1 MSEKLKGTNIYS
13 PIVPGTNDDKYPT
26 HFSQYG
32 KGGYKV
38 VDTINERN
46 SIPEERLEDGCI
58 VYVKE
63 EGENGTE
70 YRYKGEGIWEIKESS
85 SVKNL
90 GDVKNVDDSAN
101 EPEDNSVMI
110 SQDGIWIPRKNAFL
124 PTGETSDGAAIM
136 TFDDLISYILINGG
150 AASGGV
156 QRNLRIINNL
166 DSKNISASKGE
177 PCYLNFTFIS
187 QERYNPS
194 DPYEDTGE
202 RGKCEISVRTSNSSE
217 YAVVKQ
223 VYINSGSPF
232 SIDVAEFLTSGAN
245 NIMVKVTGEVTE
257 VTTPAFVYTVQ
268 LTSLSISA
276 DNFKWWTA
284 YTGDITLPL
293 NIGGN
298 ISKTLYVNVT
308 GDGYNESYQVPL
320 GTFVYTETAY
330 NYSVI
335 HPGVTGVYNIS
346 AYISNSDGTIKTKTI
361 SFNVICAVAGEQT
374 KLIAINN
381 VLPKAT
387 NWTENTL
394 FDYSM
399 YDGDNVNTS
408 AHFIIKQNDE
418 NVFASNEDSI
428 ACSTKHTFSFPM
440 EIETMD
446 NSDFEIV
453 THITND
459 NDTELTAPI
468 TFPVNNSLGYSATAG
483 AVFYMNPKTRSNR
496 QGNRQE
502 VINEIDGTVIDGL
515 WKNMNWGNDGWQSDE
530 DGNKALRLMA
540 GSLLEMNYAP
550 FSSEC
555 ARTGKTFEIDY
566 KIDNVTDYS
575 EPIIT
580 ISSPSGDSFVGLNIY
595 ADDIIMHTQSLKND
609 DIQSLHTFEG
619 KRTRLTLTIL
629 PDAYGHSEFN
639 LCILYINGRKNREFT
654 YENNDYFA
662 HPGNIVIGSDYADV
676 DIYGIRE
683 YNLGLTSQGV
693 LRNLINWMVTTD
705 SKLQE
710 TEDNDILDSH
720 GSEIDFE
727 NTKDQ
732 FNVIVFDNIIP
743 SMADQTQRV
752 GNLEVF
758 FYDHPEWN
766 VTISNVT
773 GKGQGTSSM
782 KYWIWNTRYQLEK
795 KASVIIYADG
805 TTSKAGAKWAM
816 TPNLPA
822 GRKFTAKKNYAS
834 SMQSHKIGAVNSY
847 TDLVREVGI
856 LNEAMQADEKVRV
869 SVWEAPFVCFE
880 KQTNDEGEVIY
891 IFRGLY
897 TFGPDKGDA
906 DTFGYNTDKYPN
918 MMSIE
923 GSDNSPLCTLF
934 RVPWNP
940 NKPYIVYNEDKE
952 AWQYNGAN
960 SWNFAE
966 GTTENIT
973 QFIPAYNIVYQCSPR
988 LRHFNGTLE
997 ELNAQLTDY
1006 KNEPCEFWIAKT
1018 DDANQYNV
1026 YYFESAEGKFMPSD
1040 IGEGQINL
1048 ATQLVDKGYG
1058 LSASDLLGKS
1068 NDELNTLFINARVQ
1082 KFRLEAPSFWEI
1094 EDCLFF
1100 MNNVE
1105 FNAGTDERAKNTYP
1119 YCFGTETSKWR
1130 WRVDDADTRFDT
1142 TNRGLPDKEYSVETH
1157 DLDETGAAIWNG
1169 ETNNFFNL
1177 MELAFPDEK
1186 ITSMRKS
1193 MTGMQ
1198 TLGNLKSGNDLEK
1211 IYAFYQKY
1219 FFDQAQE
1226 YFPANAFN
1234 ADAKYCYEY
1243 GKLAYNQG
1251 RYSNDTDPITQSLGD
1266 HYLAEQRWITKRILY
1281 MMSKYSF
1288 GLFSANGTD
1297 TITVRAAGNT
1307 ITYQLTPAMD
1317 MYPAIANGTSIIR
1330 GERTKAGEV
1339 CEMEIELSGSG
1350 DQQNAIQGA
1359 SYLQDIGDW
1368 HNKNVTGSMIVQG
1381 RMLRD
1386 IRLGH
1391 KTEPIVISISSL
1403 TISNC
1408 ISLQKLILSNIAT
1421 LSGNLNLSA
1430 CTHLKE
1436 VHADGTSL
1444 SQIRLPSGG
1453 GLELIEFSAHNQY
1466 LLLSN
1471 YPLLKNQ
1478 GVGIEL
1484 CKPVLS
1490 DFFIVDCLQMQPMKM
1505 LVEIMDA
1512 QKGQGASHALKRIR
1526 SVGFEESYKDS
1537 LILEKLVELADGTYS
1552 GLSSEGLSGEDDL
1565 PVLDGTLNIDA
1576 SAYEDTVESL
1586 RETFKK
1592 LILNISGEFYIRFID
1607 NLVSTLCANN
1617 WGDGTGTSKTQM
1629 GNITAL
1635 GDVFSGTD
1643 IKSFNELAYTEISSL
1658 TNEFAGC
1665 SLLDAITLPD
1675 TLRIFNT
1682 AAFTGTKIILDL
1694 SSFTDITDLSINS
1707 DNIISVMPEGNDNLK
1722 NVTYNN
1728 GSSKIRLVNY
1738 SQVGFT
1744 VNNKNEITDFWVE
1757 NCNKDNTLLEELR
1770 SIHKI
1775 TGHSLRYIRAIGFN
1789 EYFYNNNI
1797 LDLLLSLAENDYHG
1811 INENG
1816 DRDDAIIPV
1825 LSGNLRCS
1833 ANYSPD
1839 KLYSLQ
1845 SYFPNVQFNMT
1856 GIAYIDFK
1864 DKIVKS
1870 ICESNWGSGG
1880 ELTVEQAAAVTSLGT
1895 KFRENLE
1902 ITSFDELKYFTNLIS
1917 NPIDNTV
1924 GLYYGTFMGCTN
1936 LKNITLMPNI
1946 TQLDGSIFSNCSS
1959 LESIILP
1966 DTIKEIRS
1974 AIFYN
1979 CTSLKA
1985 ANIPL
1990 GLTITELPSDLFRDC
2005 ISLTSLMEIPAII
2018 TSIGMRAFMNCSS
2031 LTGIKMLGSTPPSL
2045 GYAVFQG
2052 TTCPIYVPSEA
2063 VNAYKSASGW
2073 TSLAS
2078 RIVGY

>member
-1 MSEKLKGTNIYS
+1 MSEELKGTNIYA
-13 PIVPGTNDDKYPT
+13 PIVPGTDEDKYPT
-26 HFSQYG
+26 HYSKYG
-32 KGGYKV
+32 KGGFKCV
-38 VDTINERN
+38 RTIVERDA
-46 SIPEERLEDGCI
+46 IPVNRLEVPTLCYVFDEDLFFVWDGTNWND
-58 VYVKE
+58 KE
-63 EGENGTE
+63 
-70 YRYKGEGIWEIKESS
+70 
-85 SVKNL
+85 
-90 GDVKNVDDSAN
+90 
-101 EPEDNSVMI
+101 M
-110 SQDGIWIPRKNAFL
+110 
-124 PTGETSDGAAIM
+124 
-136 TFDDLISYILINGG
+136 
-150 AASGGV
+150 GGV
-156 QRNLRIINNL
+156 DVGLQRNVRVVNNL
-166 DSKNISASKGE
+166 DSKNVTASKGE
-177 PCYLNFTFIS
+177 PCLLKFTFVS
-187 QERYNPS
+187 QERYS
-194 DPYEDTGE
+194 SKEPYENTGE
-202 RGKCEISVRTSNSSE
+202 QGLCQISVRKSNSSE
-217 YAVVKQ
+217 YEVVKMIY
-223 VYINSGSPF
+223 VKSDTPLSV
-232 SIDVAEFLTSGAN
+232 DVSEFLTSGTN
-245 NIMVKVTGEVTE
+245 NVMIKVTGEITE

-268 LTSLSISA
+268 LTALSISA

-284 YTGDITLPL
+284 YNGDITLPL
-293 NIGGN
+293 IIGGN
-298 ISKTLYVNVT
+298 ISKTLYVTVT
-308 GDGYNESYQVPL
+308 GEGYNESYQVPL

-330 NYSVI
+330 NYSVL
-335 HPGVTGVYNIS
+335 HPGKTGVYNIS
-346 AYISNSDGTIKTKTI
+346 AYISNSDGTIKTKTV
-361 SFNVICAVAGEQT
+361 SFNVICAIAGEQV
-374 KLIAINN
+374 KLIAMNN
-381 VLPKAT
+381 VLQKAA

-408 AHFIIKQNDE
+408 ARFIIKQNEDS
-418 NVFASNEDSI
+418 VFTSDEDSI

-446 NSDFEIV
+446 NADFEII
-453 THITND
+453 THILD
-459 NDTELTAPI
+459 NDDVELTTPV

-502 VINEIDGTVIDGL
+502 IINEIDGTVINGS
-515 WKNMNWGNDGWQSDE
+515 WKGMNWGNDGWQSDG

-540 GSLLEMNYAP
+540 GSLLEMSYIP
-550 FSSEC
+550 FANEC
-555 ARTGKTFEIDY
+555 ARTGKTIEIDY

-595 ADDIIMHTQSLKND
+595 ADDIIMHSQSLKND
-609 DIQSLHTFEG
+609 EVQSLHTFEG
-619 KRTRLTLTIL
+619 KRTKLTLTIL
-629 PDAYGHSEFN
+629 PDAYGNPDFN

-662 HPGNIVIGSDYADV
+662 HNGNIIIGSDYADV

-693 LRNLINWMVTTD
+693 LRNHINWLVTTD
-705 SKLQE
+705 SKKKE

-732 FNVIVFDNIIP
+732 FNVITFDNTIP
-743 SMADQTQRV
+743 YMADQSTRI

-766 VTISNVT
+766 VSISNVT
-773 GKGQGTSSM
+773 AKGQGTSSM
-782 KYWIWNTRYQLEK
+782 KYWIWNTRYQLDK
-795 KASVIIYADG
+795 KLSVIFYADN
-805 TTSKAGAKWAM
+805 TASKAGAKWSM

-847 TDLVREVGI
+847 TDLIREVGI
-856 LNEAMQADEKVRV
+856 LNEAMQADSKVRV

-880 KQTNDEGEVIY
+880 KQMNDEGEIIY
-891 IFRGLY
+891 IFCGLY

-906 DTFGYNTDKYPN
+906 DTFGYNTDTYPN
-918 MMSIE
+918 MLSIE

-940 NKPYIVYNEDKE
+940 NKSYIVYNEDKE

-960 SWNFAE
+960 SWNFGE
-966 GTTENIT
+966 GAIENIPL
-973 QFIPAYNIVYQCSPR
+973 FIPAYNIVYQCSPR
-988 LRHFNGTLE
+988 LRPFNGTLE
-997 ELNAQLTDY
+997 ELNAQLADY
-1006 KNEPCEFWIAKT
+1006 KNEPCEFWIAKS
-1018 DDANQYNV
+1018 DDINQYNV

-1040 IGEGQINL
+1040 IGNGQINL
-1048 ATQLVDKGYG
+1048 VTQLVDNGYG
-1058 LSASDLLGKS
+1058 LTAANLAGKS
-1068 NDELNTLFINARVQ
+1068 HEELNTLFINARVA
-1082 KFRLEAPSFWEI
+1082 KFRLEAPLHWDI

-1119 YCFGTETSKWR
+1119 YSFGTENSRWR

-1193 MTGMQ
+1193 MTSMQ
-1198 TLGNLKSGNDLEK
+1198 TLGSLKSGNDLEK

-1266 HYLAEQRWITKRILY
+1266 HYLAEQRWVTKRILY

-1307 ITYQLTPAMD
+1307 IKYQLTPAMD

-1330 GERTKAGEV
+1330 GERTKAGDM

-1368 HNKNVTGSMIVQG
+1368 YDKNVTGSMIVQG

-1386 IRLGH
+1386 IRLGS

-1408 ISLQKLILSNIAT
+1408 VSLQKLILSNIST
-1421 LSGNLNLSA
+1421 LAGTLNLSA

-1436 VHADGTSL
+1436 IYADGTSL
-1444 SQIRLPSGG
+1444 SQIKLPMGG
-1453 GLELIEFSAHNQY
+1453 GLELIEFSAYNQY

-1471 YPLLKNQ
+1471 YPLLRNQ
-1478 GVGIEL
+1478 GVGIGL

-1512 QKGQGASHALKRIR
+1512 QESQGLNHVLKRIR
-1526 SVGFEESYKDS
+1526 VVGFDESYDNS
-1537 LILEKLVELADGTYS
+1537 AILEKLVNLKDGTYN
-1552 GLSSEGLSGEDDL
+1552 GLNSEGLSGEDEL
-1565 PVLDGTLNIDA
+1565 PVLDGVLNINT

-1586 RETFKK
+1586 RGTFKK
-1592 LILNISGEFYIRFID
+1592 LTLNINGEFYIRFID
-1607 NLVSTLCANN
+1607 NLVQVLCAEYF
-1617 WGDGTGTSKTQM
+1617 GDGIGTSKRLM
-1629 GNITAL
+1629 GEITEL
-1635 GDVFSGTD
+1635 GDIFAGTD
-1643 IKSFNELAYTEISSL
+1643 IKSFNELVLSKITSL

-1665 SLLDAITLPD
+1665 SKLVAITLPD
-1675 TLRIFNT
+1675 SLRTLST
-1682 AAFTGTKIILDL
+1682 SAFAGSRVTLDL
-1694 SSFTDITDLSINS
+1694 SSCTYITDLIIDS
-1707 DNIISVMPEGNDNLK
+1707 DDIIEVMPDANGDLES
-1722 NVTYNN
+1722 VTYNS
-1728 GSSKIRLVNY
+1728 GSSKIRMVGY
-1738 SQVGFT
+1738 SKAILEI
-1744 VNNKNEITDFWVE
+1744 NNEEEITDFWVE
-1757 NCNKDNTLLEELR
+1757 NCIMNKTLLSTLS
-1770 SIHKI
+1770 SIYTKS
-1775 TGHSLRYIRAIGFN
+1775 GHALRYIRAIGFDDF
-1789 EYFYNNNI
+1789 FYSNSI
-1797 LDLLLSLAENDYHG
+1797 LNTLLAFAESDYHG
-1811 INENG
+1811 INEDGN
-1816 DRDDAIIPV
+1816 RDDSIIPV
-1825 LSGNLRCS
+1825 LSGKLHCS

-1839 KLYSLQ
+1839 KLYNLQ
-1845 SYFPNVQFNMT
+1845 SYFPHILFNMT
-1856 GIAYIDFK
+1856 GVEIIDFK
-1864 DKIVKS
+1864 DLNVRN
-1870 ICESNWGSGG
+1870 ICVNAWGSDG
-1880 ELTVEQAAAVTSLGT
+1880 ELTIEQAAAVTNLAT
-1895 KFRENLE
+1895 KFKQNSV
-1902 ITSFDELKYFTNLIS
+1902 ITSFDELKYFTNTQS
-1917 NPIDNTV
+1917 NYSDRAI
-1924 GLYYGTFMGCTN
+1924 GLYYGAFAGCVN
-1936 LKNITLMPNI
+1936 LESVTLMPNI
-1946 TQLDGSIFSNCSS
+1946 TQLEGSAFSGCTS
-1959 LESIILP
+1959 LKSIALP
-1966 DTIKEIRS
+1966 DTIKVIGP
-1974 AIFYN
+1974 ALFFN
-1979 CTSLKA
+1979 CTSLLT
-1985 ANIPL
+1985 ANIPS
-1990 GLTITELPSDLFRDC
+1990 GLTITEFPGNVFFNC
-2005 ISLTSLMEIPAII
+2005 VSLTSLIVIPEKI
-2018 TSIGMRAFMNCSS
+2018 TSIGIKAFTNCHS
-2031 LTGIKMLGSTPPSL
+2031 LEGVKMLGSVPPTL
-2045 GYAVFQG
+2045 DYAVFEG
-2052 TTCPIYVPSEA
+2052 ATYPIYVPLDA
-2063 VNAYKSASGW
+2063 VSTYKSASGW